1 MDRYTVLVAAASIG
15 AIKDD
20 RIPGLWHAPGHPE
33 LTTGQMM
40 DLFGRMVQ
48 NMLRKER
55 EALDAS
61 AQNAKFRREAD
72 EANAAYMRIAEERN
86 REGDSQAG

>member
-40 DLFGRMVQ
+40 DLFGRMHADRQTTTKAGPQIGGVP
-48 NMLRKER
+48 
-55 EALDAS
+55 DGCY
-61 AQNAKFRREAD
+61 RR
-72 EANAAYMRIAEERN
+72 RPR
-86 REGDSQAG
+86 

>member
-1 MDRYTVLVAAASIG
+1 MHSHIIRTAASSIG
-15 AIKDD
+15 AVEDE